1 MSPHLMRLFRL
12 CGWLLPA
19 FLAYVPMAHAYL
31 DPGTGSMILQGII
44 GTVAVGLVAIRMYWA
59 KVKQFFAGR
68 PAPETRDEPLRDQ

>member
-1 MSPHLMRLFRL
+1 MTPHLMRLLRL

-19 FLAYVPMAHAYL
+19 YLAYVPMAQAYL

-59 KVKQFFAGR
+59 KLKQFLSGR
-68 PAPETRDEPLRDQ
+68 PSPEPPDGPLGDQ